1 MRTIKGLLWQTGRRI
16 TKLLH
21 AQPPNLSPT
30 AHLLLWGIFFENSA
44 VTRYPAGTGLSP
56 ARNRNGRECHDD
68 GDRETASFECLID
81 LARQNPEG
89 GYTFVLDGTSYQI
102 EDVLEISKI
111 ATRHGYIVI
120 Y

>member
-1 MRTIKGLLWQTGRRI
+1 METIK
-16 TKLLH
+16 
-21 AQPPNLSPT
+21 
-30 AHLLLWGIFFENSA
+30 
-44 VTRYPAGTGLSP
+44 
-56 ARNRNGRECHDD
+56 
-68 GDRETASFECLID
+68 TASFEYLMN
-81 LARQNPEG
+81 LAKPNPEG